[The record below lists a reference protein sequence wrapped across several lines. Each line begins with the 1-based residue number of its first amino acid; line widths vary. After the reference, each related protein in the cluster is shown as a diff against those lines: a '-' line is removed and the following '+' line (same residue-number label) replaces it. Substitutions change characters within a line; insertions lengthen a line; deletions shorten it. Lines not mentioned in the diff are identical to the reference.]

1 MCLHLSTPLY
11 NSPCP
16 DSIPPV
22 LLDLSK
28 RVPAPSGRAAL
39 NARRAVEPR
48 RGSGRRSATELDA
61 RAPWG
66 SLGGLDHERP

>member
-1 MCLHLSTPLY
+1 MCLHPSTPLY

-28 RVPAPSGRAAL
+28 RIPAPSGRAAHRDFG
-39 NARRAVEPR
+39 AMPR

-61 RAPWG
+61 RVPWG

>member
-1 MCLHLSTPLY
+1 MCLHPSTPLY

-28 RVPAPSGRAAL
+28 RVPARSEAAQCRESRATLSAS
-39 NARRAVEPR
+39 E
-48 RGSGRRSATELDA
+48 RRSATELDA